1 MSVELFPD
9 HKAILNFHD
18 SLAVLEIDL
27 LSYLTSFLSREE
39 YVHRQFDIYVKPT
52 LNQSDFDFII
62 VEPEEM
68 IYIIQ
73 TPQDEKDFA
82 HKKEALTQTEQQSPL
97 IRTLYYIFD
106 KNLFEKLSENV
117 SESAS
122 LVQPSDFE
130 DNTEV
135 LAETFAEKGTT
146 DARLPKKE
154 TRHMIR
160 ALNPNSNI
168 KNYDSPV
175 LPKQQRQYAKST
187 PQTKQKFKGGPETNK
202 TSLLVKRVVNCANR
216 LEDTGSILV
225 VAPTPADAN
234 HLKDLITAEDGR
246 SLQEIGINVASFEQ
260 LTPPAQKYNALFI
273 DEAQEFN
280 DSWLVE
286 LVEDYLVKMTDDNNY
301 EYVVMSDTQNP
312 PKVPQI
318 FGRFITLKDKQRN
331 IPIDTETM
339 DIYQEI
345 LANED
350 SD

>member
-9 HKAILNFHD
+9 HKAILNFHN

-27 LSYLTSFLSREE
+27 LSYLTSFLSGEK
-39 YVHRQFDIYVKPT
+39 YTHRHFNIYVKPT

-62 VEPEEM
+62 VEPREM

-73 TPQDEKDFA
+73 TPQDEEDFV
-82 HKKEALTQTEQQSPL
+82 HKKEALTPTERNSPT
-97 IRTLYYIFD
+97 IRTLYYIYD
-106 KNLFEKLSENV
+106 TDLFEILSENE
-117 SESAS
+117 SESAYF
-122 LVQPSDFE
+122 VQPSDFE
-130 DNTEV
+130 DDTNILE
-135 LAETFAEKGTT
+135 ETFAEKE
-146 DARLPKKE
+146 AENPRLPKNE
-154 TRHMIR
+154 TRNMIR

-168 KNYDSPV
+168 KNYDSPK
-175 LPKQQRQYAKST
+175 LPRQQRQYAKST
-187 PQTKQKFKGGPETNK
+187 TQTKQKFKGGPETNK

-216 LEDTGSILV
+216 LEHAGDILV

-246 SLQEIGINVASFEQ
+246 SLQELGINVASFEQ

-273 DEAQEFN
+273 DEAQEFK

-286 LVEDYLVKMTDDNNY
+286 LVEHYLVEMTDENDY
-301 EYVVMSDTQNP
+301 EYVVMSDDQNP

-318 FGRFITLKDKQRN
+318 FGRFITLQGKQRN
-331 IPIDTETM
+331 IPIDTETV

-345 LANED
+345 LENED
-350 SD
+350 S